1 MKNANIDIIRLN
13 HWLNARKITLPIL
26 KNKNKN
32 LYKKIKLN
40 KNFLATNKELRF
52 LTSFLNIQT
61 EDIITRLKLSDY
73 IYFSKKKILSTK
85 RPIKRDG
92 IHFYNYYTLPS
103 PKGFK
108 APVILDILCPSS
120 KFPKLNNGHL
130 EHAITVNLGPGD
142 IYGRWGKNI
151 KKRENFSII
160 KSNRS
165 ENQWI
170 VGDTYLEPTYLAHSY
185 SLVNE
190 TPSQILSYTAKS
202 QLEKFSE
209 NSNIWPDQSY
219 KNMIKSMN
227 RYGNK
232 NIFIK
237 SFLNSRGL
245 DEEYL
250 SKKLKISK
258 REMKYFFRS
267 KRITL
272 KNKSILKKIC
282 KIMNVEPSIFYERKF
297 VGDKAGKT
305 YKSYKDCLKSI
316 RKFKSYLV
324 SSMSASEKYPD
335 LYGIFIKVF
344 KKKKVQDLDYYA
356 STHYLATSGK
366 MFFYIR
372 DKKIKFTSGDSLWVS
387 PFLKHG
393 FSGEGSIIKISN
405 GECLDYQDISEINN
419 LFDYKKTLNRIYK
432 DNMNW
437 GYDS

>member
-1 MKNANIDIIRLN
+1 M
-13 HWLNARKITLPIL
+13 
-26 KNKNKN
+26 
-32 LYKKIKLN
+32 
-40 KNFLATNKELRF
+40 E
-52 LTSFLNIQT
+52 
-61 EDIITRLKLSDY
+61 
-73 IYFSKKKILSTK
+73 
-85 RPIKRDG
+85 
-92 IHFYNYYTLPS
+92 
-103 PKGFK
+103 
-108 APVILDILCPSS
+108 
-120 KFPKLNNGHL
+120 
-130 EHAITVNLGPGD
+130 
-142 IYGRWGKNI
+142 
-151 KKRENFSII
+151 
-160 KSNRS
+160 
-165 ENQWI
+165 
-170 VGDTYLEPTYLAHSY
+170 HSY

-344 KKKKVQDLDYYA
+344 KKKKY
-356 STHYLATSGK
+356 
-366 MFFYIR
+366 
-372 DKKIKFTSGDSLWVS
+372 KI
-387 PFLKHG
+387 
-393 FSGEGSIIKISN
+393 
-405 GECLDYQDISEINN
+405 
-419 LFDYKKTLNRIYK
+419 
-432 DNMNW
+432 
-437 GYDS
+437 